1 MVKNPLAMQETL
13 VSFLGQKIPWRRD
26 RLPTP
31 LFLGFPCGSASK
43 ESSYNVGDPGSIPGL
58 GRSPGEEKGYP
69 LQNPGLENSEDCIVH
84 GVAESD
90 TTEQLSLLIGEVN
103 GNLEEKSLPAM
114 QETLVRF
121 LGWEDPLGK
130 G

>member
-1 MVKNPLAMQETL
+1 M
-13 VSFLGQKIPWRRD
+13 
-26 RLPTP
+26 
-31 LFLGFPCGSASK
+31 
-43 ESSYNVGDPGSIPGL
+43 IPGL
-58 GRSPGEEKGYP
+58 GRSLGGAHGNP
-69 LQNPGLENSEDCIVH
+69 LQCSGLENSEDCIVH